1 MKTFDGYVRVSR
13 VMGREGDSYMSPAI
27 QEADIRR
34 WAEANGVAVAKVVT
48 DEDVSGGKAVKDR
61 GLEELIDRIE
71 KGVSAGIVVHHIDR
85 FGRDAI
91 DAGVAIKRIKDAGGR
106 FVATA
111 TGTDSSDPDSKMTI
125 GFYLMMAEAYLDR
138 AKSNWDGVKRR
149 NVEEK
154 GLHVCAV
161 PPFGYRRLDE
171 LDWPER
177 PEDGR
182 PVAESDDPEV
192 RERWKQRDARN
203 RDARLVVDPREADV
217 IRSVFA
223 ERASGQPWANIHR
236 RMEDALGRRVSR
248 NFPSRLVG
256 NRAYLGEA
264 HAVVKESAASA
275 KKQKVVKRD
284 AHEAIVTP
292 EAFAAANRIAKRFHP
307 LDGKLID
314 QTLLAGIVACA
325 SCGKPMAV
333 RGKTRKRRGEDEPT
347 RIAFY
352 ACSNRD
358 CESRA
363 SSNVELV
370 DGHVLWLLSQDESG
384 ASSSAGTHEQ
394 TWLDAREL
402 VRRSEDD
409 LASLVADRGDV
420 SVETWRSMIVRAEQ
434 DLEAARADL
443 YSLDDPGIE
452 DSPTV
457 FLGGRLWAY
466 QPWGE
471 DREADRRTL
480 RRYVGSVT
488 VRSCGMQGRWVPISE
503 RVEVK
508 WADGSSPVVADAPKA
523 ATVPA

>member
-27 QEADIRR
+27 QEADVRR
-34 WAEANGVAVAKVVT
+34 WAQANGTTIARVVT

-71 KGVSAGIVVHHIDR
+71 KGASAGIVVHHIDR

-91 DAGVAIKRIKDAGGR
+91 DAGVAIKRIRDAGGR
-106 FVATA
+106 FIATA
-111 TGTDSSDPDSKMTI
+111 TGTDSNDPDSKMTI

-138 AKSNWDGVKRR
+138 TKSNWDSVKRR
-149 NVEEK
+149 NVEER
-154 GLHVCAV
+154 GLHVCAI
-161 PPFGYRRLDE
+161 PPFGYRRVDE

-182 PVAESDDPEV
+182 LIAESDDPDV
-192 RERWKQRDARN
+192 RERWKQRDTRN
-203 RDARLVVDPREADV
+203 RDARLVVEPREAEV
-217 IRSVFA
+217 IRTVFA
-223 ERASGQPWANIHR
+223 ERAVGQPWANIHR
-236 RMEDALGRRVSR
+236 RMQDALGRKVSR

-256 NRAYLGEA
+256 NRVYLGEA
-264 HAVVKESAASA
+264 HAVVKESAGST
-275 KKQKVVKRD
+275 KKQKIVKHD

-292 EAFAAANRIAKRFHP
+292 EVFAAANKIAKRFHP

-314 QTLLAGIVACA
+314 QTLLAGIVTCA

-333 RGKTRKRRGEDEPT
+333 RGKTRKRKGEDEPT

-352 ACSNRD
+352 ACSND
-358 CESRA
+358 ECESRA

-384 ASSSAGTHEQ
+384 AASSAGTNEQ
-394 TWLDAREL
+394 RWLDARDL
-402 VRRSEDD
+402 VQRSEAD
-409 LASLVADRGDV
+409 LEDLITDRGDV
-420 SVETWRSMIVRAEQ
+420 SVEAWRKMIVQAEQ
-434 DLEAARADL
+434 DLERARADL

-471 DREADRRTL
+471 DLEADRRTL
-480 RRYVGSVT
+480 RRYVGSVK
-488 VRSCGMQGRWVPISE
+488 VKSCGMQGRWVPISE
-503 RVEVK
+503 RVEVT
-508 WADGSSPVVADAPKA
+508 WADGSEPRIADVPE
-523 ATVPA
+523 TVEVPA